1 MSKFNPQ
8 SSSASLSNSPN
19 EIVSIPI
26 SRRLLLWLTAGVGGT
41 LVFPVVYMIEGITR
55 PGYNPWQETISSLS
69 FGPTGWIQRLNFIVL
84 GIAVLWLTFVWRKI
98 LGGGKSAIWY
108 PILRGIEGLGLVAIG
123 FLTQDPLHTAC
134 LIVIVNAMS
143 FSLFVIARRFWG
155 NPEWHGWGAF
165 SVACGLWPMV
175 IMPFF
180 GMALNPQNALHPYGG
195 LFERLATNADTVW
208 GIIMLIPL
216 WAGKRLMAS
225 TK

>member
-1 MSKFNPQ
+1 MSEFTPHL
-8 SSSASLSNSPN
+8 SSTSRSHSPIGVASVPLP
-19 EIVSIPI
+19 
-26 SRRLLLWLTAGVGGT
+26 RRLLIWLTAGVAGT
-41 LVFPVVYMIEGITR
+41 LSFPIVYLIEGATR
-55 PGYNPWQETISSLS
+55 SGYNPWQETISSLS

-84 GIAVLWLTFVWRKI
+84 GIGVLWLTFVWGKI
-98 LGGGKSAIWY
+98 LRGGKSAIWY

-123 FLTQDPLHTAC
+123 FLIEDPLHTAC

-143 FSLFVIARRFWG
+143 FGLFVIARRFWS

-175 IMPFF
+175 VMPFF
-180 GMALNPQNALHPYGG
+180 GMALNPHSVLNPYAG

-208 GIIMLIPL
+208 GVIMLIPL